1 MKLEISNH
9 FTGAVKFV
17 AEIDCEEDAPTSV
30 KIGLAV
36 KWAVKTGASLDGA
49 NLDGASLYR
58 ANLNGASLYRASL
71 YRANL
76 YRANLYRA
84 NLNGASLDGANL
96 NGASLDGANLD
107 GAGLNG
113 ASLDG
118 ANLDGASLYG
128 ANLYRANLY
137 RANLYRAN
145 LNGASLNGASGINDF
160 VKSIQIDTYPISYTA
175 ENIQIGCRR
184 HKLVEWAAFSD
195 AQIRAMDGKKALE
208 WWSKYKEWIFQT
220 IELCPAKPT
229 GYEGVKQ

>member
-36 KWAVKTGASLDGA
+36 KWAVKTGA

-58 ANLNGASLYRASL
+58 
-71 YRANL
+71 
-76 YRANLYRA
+76 
-84 NLNGASLDGANL
+84 ASLDGANL
-96 NGASLDGANLD
+96 NGASLDGAN
-107 GAGLNG
+107 
-113 ASLDG
+113 
-118 ANLDGASLYG
+118 
-128 ANLYRANLY
+128 
-137 RANLYRAN
+137 
-145 LNGASLNGASGINDF
+145 LNGASGINDF